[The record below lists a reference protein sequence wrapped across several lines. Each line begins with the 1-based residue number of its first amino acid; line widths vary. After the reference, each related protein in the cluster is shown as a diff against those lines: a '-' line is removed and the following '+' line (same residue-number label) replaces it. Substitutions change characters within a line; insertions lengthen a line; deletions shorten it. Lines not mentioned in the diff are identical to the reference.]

1 MLSSIL
7 LYIVAVHD
15 NVRVHVHV
23 HVCAH
28 VHTYMDVMYYSISRR
43 SEEPSGGAQTDGT
56 EAVVASSSS
65 QAAKK
70 GEGEVSSES
79 VAIADPS
86 HVWMDYISFSKA
98 FS

>member
-1 MLSSIL
+1 MYMCKFMYVYMYVHMCTHNIIMYCSLSP
-7 LYIVAVHD
+7 
-15 NVRVHVHV
+15 
-23 HVCAH
+23 
-28 VHTYMDVMYYSISRR
+28 R
-43 SEEPSGGAQTDGT
+43 SEGPPGGAQTDGT

-86 HVWMDYISFSKA
+86 HVWMDYVSFSKA